1 MQLRLLPNLSKHA
14 IGWPHQTQPDGT
26 IIQATTVKTVLRVGL
41 AVAGNEVLPQPIQC
55 IMSLQNSTGEIVAGP
70 PSLFKK
76 TRLFNALDGG
86 STTRELR
93 PGKAA
98 GDETDGGVARA
109 ECLAETTYDF
119 RFGITPARNMVGGT
133 KDSTVFLRFSLVGH
147 PDVYVDTEP
156 FRLLVKKDPTRVG
169 PSMRLASISQGL
181 SKAVDDLG
189 ESSAAAMSANAPD
202 QQAIS
207 DCMRHVEF
215 ALQAL
220 KQHSAFGGDGSGL
233 GALPPPPPVPAPVA
247 AAAAA
252 PMPPPA
258 AAMAAAAA
266 AAPDL
271 SVDLLAMIESISEAE
286 IESLSAESPVT
297 AQLLRRANH
306 DLHRLEGLAPQQQA
320 SKRQRAGADAGAGG
334 DVYRACGD
342 EAAAEASAPLPSP
355 GKATLRLQGLLKGA
369 MLQNQIATA
378 AQSATQ
384 RHAGAKNKLAAI
396 VREVLVRA
404 RGGGFSD
411 GAAGS
416 AALLQ
421 GVGEELD
428 DFEQWIDFQSIL
440 DETSGRNES
449 ERND

>member
-26 IIQATTVKTVLRVGL
+26 IIQATTVKTVVRVGL
-41 AVAGNEVLPQPIQC
+41 VVAGNEALPQPIQC

-70 PSLFKK
+70 PSLDKK
-76 TRLFNALDGG
+76 TQLFKGLDGG

-93 PGKAA
+93 PGKVA
-98 GDETDGGVARA
+98 GEETDGGVARA

-119 RFGITPARNMVGGT
+119 RLGITPARDMVGGT
-133 KDSTVFLRFSLVGH
+133 KESTVFLRFSLVGR
-147 PDVYVDTEP
+147 PDVFVDTEP

-233 GALPPPPPVPAPVA
+233 GALPPPPPVPAPV
-247 AAAAA
+247 
-252 PMPPPA
+252 
-258 AAMAAAAA
+258 AA

-440 DETSGRNES
+440 DETSGRTES